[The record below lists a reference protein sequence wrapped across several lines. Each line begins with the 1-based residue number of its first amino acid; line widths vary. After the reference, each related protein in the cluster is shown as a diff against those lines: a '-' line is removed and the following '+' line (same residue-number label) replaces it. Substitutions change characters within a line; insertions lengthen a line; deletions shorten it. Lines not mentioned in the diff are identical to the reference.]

1 MKASPQVENGAH
13 INRRSC
19 LSSKTILLLLFRV
32 SMIHALSM
40 EYHSRPETINI
51 SSCRRRSLLSKSLA
65 FCGCFLGGSSS
76 AVALEDTKAD
86 VPTQEDS
93 RIYRLTFGVQFREVR
108 VGTGPPIEKTSETVL
123 LHLRALTRDGSVLFD
138 TRLDQDGSPM
148 LYRLGSAQD
157 FDYLGGDSSKRS
169 KVTQGVED
177 AILSRGTATWQG
189 SEGSQAVEP
198 MRLGGI
204 RLAVVPAVLA
214 YGHAGASR
222 YDAFRMGLR
231 TAVPRDEVMR
241 YEIELLRCLTIPIE
255 VQPPATEASGDTI
268 QAPITKTVEV
278 CCTEENFPCK
288 TPKQ

>member
-1 MKASPQVENGAH
+1 
-13 INRRSC
+13 
-19 LSSKTILLLLFRV
+19 
-32 SMIHALSM
+32 MIHSLSM
-40 EYHSRPETINI
+40 ECHSRPETISI
-51 SSCRRRSLLSKSLA
+51 SSCRRRFLLSKSLA
-65 FCGCFLGGSSS
+65 YCGCFLAPGSSP
-76 AVALEDTKAD
+76 AAALEDTKAD
-86 VPTQEDS
+86 VPTQDDS
-93 RIYRLTFGVQFREVR
+93 RIYTLTFGVQFREAR
-108 VGTGPPIEKTSETVL
+108 VGTGLPITKMSETVL

-138 TRLDQDGSPM
+138 SRLDQDGSPM

-157 FDYLGGDSSKRS
+157 FDYSGGDSSKRS

-189 SEGSQAVEP
+189 SEGRQAVEP

-204 RLAVVPAVLA
+204 RLAVVPAPLA
-214 YGHAGASR
+214 YGHAGVSR

-255 VQPPATEASGDTI
+255 IQPPATEALGDTI
-268 QAPITKTVEV
+268 QAPITRMVEA

-288 TPKQ
+288 TPKE